1 MWLALPGWGIGQEP
15 ARPGALENFI
25 EAGASWQLEP
35 EQFALEYGQF
45 GFRWLSDARQR
56 ARATGDRLLLW
67 DGAIQATEAVVDFRD
82 GRLSGVA
89 LSIFNRGDQGVASL
103 PDRESFEQRV
113 RDLIA
118 VIGDRLAA
126 PGESRARGDAE
137 GAVRA
142 DGWIWLT
149 DTASVLLEWSYQ
161 REVRTRNVP
170 YSPEFIRLRLA
181 PPPRERSLLEE
192 QLEQQQMVRREDLP
206 ANLVKSGNGDVL
218 IGNVPMV
225 DQGDKGY
232 CAVATAERV
241 FLYYGMPVDQHEMAQ
256 IAESS
261 SAGGTSP
268 DKMLDALRALQG
280 RLTVRVRSL
289 QEWDVRDFQRLI
301 TNYNR
306 EARRRGLPQI
316 ETGRIIDVAYVYSRM
331 DTDTLRETRARGADR
346 ERFLRQVRDYIDRGV
361 PVIWSVQ
368 LGLVPERAIPQAA
381 GGHMRLII
389 GYNDST
395 SELIF
400 SDSWGAGHERKRM
413 AMADAHTITTGLYII
428 EPRR

>member
-1 MWLALPGWGIGQEP
+1 MWGVTTTADAADAGTLDNL
-15 ARPGALENFI
+15 LENS
-25 EAGASWQLEP
+25 ESWQLEP
-35 EQFALEYGQF
+35 ESFARDYGQL
-45 GFRWLSDARQR
+45 GFRWLSDARER
-56 ARATGDRLLLW
+56 ARSTGGDLRIAG
-67 DGAIQATEAVVDFRD
+67 GAIQATEVVADFRD
-82 GRLSGVA
+82 GKLAGVA
-89 LSIFNRGDQGVASL
+89 LSIFNRGDQGVAAL
-103 PDRESFEQRV
+103 PTREAFEERV
-113 RDLIA
+113 RELISL
-118 VIGDRLAA
+118 ISGQLDD
-126 PGESRARGDAE
+126 PGESRPRSEAG

-142 DGWIWLT
+142 DGWMWLT
-149 DTASVLLEWSYQ
+149 DSSSVLLEWSYQ
-161 REVRTRNVP
+161 REVRTRDIP
-170 YSPEFIRLRLA
+170 YTPEFIRLRLA
-181 PPPRERSLLEE
+181 PPPQQLSLLEE
-192 QLEQQQMVRREDLP
+192 QMAEDQTVSRDDLP
-206 ANLVKSGNGDVL
+206 ANLVKSPNGDIV

-261 SAGGTSP
+261 AAGGTSP
-268 DKMLDALRALQG
+268 DKMLDALRALRG
-280 RLTVRVRSL
+280 RLAVRVRSL

-306 EARRRGLPQI
+306 EARRRGLNQI

-331 DTDTLRETRARGADR
+331 DADTLREARDRGADR

-368 LGLVPERAIPQAA
+368 LGIVPEPGIPQAA

-389 GYNDST
+389 GYNDQT
-395 SELIF
+395 EEVVF

>member
-1 MWLALPGWGIGQEP
+1 MEDA
-15 ARPGALENFI
+15 AA
-25 EAGASWQLEP
+25 WQLEP
-35 EQFALEYGQF
+35 DAFARDYGPL

-56 ARATGDRLLLW
+56 ARAEGDQLLLGN
-67 DGAIQATEAVVDFRD
+67 GAVRVTEAVADFRD
-82 GRLSGVA
+82 GHLAGMA
-89 LSIFNRGDQGVASL
+89 LSIFNRGDQGVAAL
-103 PDRESFEQRV
+103 PDREAFEQRV
-113 RDLIA
+113 RELIA
-118 VIGDRLAA
+118 TITKQLGQ
-126 PGESRARGDAE
+126 PGESRSRGEAG

-149 DTASVLLEWSYQ
+149 DSASVLLEWSYQ
-161 REVRTRNVP
+161 REVRTRNTP
-170 YSPEFIRLRLA
+170 FMPEFIRLRLA

-192 QLEQQQMVRREDLP
+192 QLGDERIVSREDLP
-206 ANLVKSGNGDVL
+206 ANLVKAPNGDVM
-218 IGNVPMV
+218 IGHVPMV

-261 SAGGTSP
+261 AAGGTSP
-268 DKMLDALRALQG
+268 DKMLDALRALRG
-280 RLTVRVRSL
+280 RLAVRVRSL
-289 QEWDVRDFQRLI
+289 QEWDARDFQRLI
-301 TNYNR
+301 SNYNR
-306 EARRRGLPQI
+306 EARRRGLEQI
-316 ETGRIIDVAYVYSRM
+316 ETGRIIDVGYVYSRM

-346 ERFLRQVRDYIDRGV
+346 DRFLRQVHDHIDRGV

-368 LGLVPERAIPQAA
+368 LGLVREPEIPQAA

-389 GYNDST
+389 GYNDQT

-413 AMADAHTITTGLYII
+413 AAADAHTITTGLYII